1 MSPATV
7 FDARRQ
13 IHEIKVSEPVER
25 YIVALVQA
33 TRDPARLDDDLK
45 RWIEVG
51 VSPRGSIGL
60 DKVARAI
67 AWLRGRDYVTPE
79 DVQAVVHDVFRHRLI
94 LSYDAHA
101 AGSAP
106 TRSSTAWCSAWRWPE
121 AIRLRYET
129 RYRRT
134 RPLAGPA
141 QDAPVQRHARRQC
154 RYRIAG
160 RA

>member
-1 MSPATV
+1 
-7 FDARRQ
+7 
-13 IHEIKVSEPVER
+13 VER

-33 TRDPARLDDDLK
+33 TREPARLDDDLK

-60 DKVARAI
+60 DKVARAM

-101 AGSAP
+101 AGVSAN
-106 TRSSTAWCSAWRWPE
+106 AV
-121 AIRLRYET
+121 IDRL
-129 RYRRT
+129 
-134 RPLAGPA
+134 
-141 QDAPVQRHARRQC
+141 VQRVAV
-154 RYRIAG
+154 A
-160 RA
+160 